1 MNREHDN
8 HACGSLEHL
17 NRRSILRLA
26 GLSGL
31 SWLTP
36 LATTLA
42 RDEEQQRLP
51 AKSLILLWL
60 EGAPSQLETFDPHPG
75 TEIAAGSLARQTNAP
90 GIMIGDAFEQTAE
103 QLDSISLIRGVTS
116 KEGDHLRA
124 VYNIKTGYR
133 PDPTLVHPAIG
144 SVICHELQDDAGRVV
159 DIPRHVS
166 ILPGQAPARGGYL
179 GDAYDAF
186 KVFDPAEPVPDIKAQ
201 VDQKRQ
207 LERIQNLRTVDE
219 QFMQRRNKNKV
230 VQGTL
235 GNHNLDAALKMM
247 SSEQIK
253 AFDVSQAPAAER
265 LQFGDTAFGRGCL
278 AAIRLIEAGVRCVE
292 ITLGGWDTHAN
303 NHELQRA
310 RIDILDPA
318 LASLIKELKRRDL
331 LESTVVVCGGEF
343 GRTPY
348 LNPLGG
354 RDHWPQGFSLAIA
367 GGGIQG
373 GRVIGETSPHPR
385 REATAAERIQEIKD
399 PRPVEDVHATVF
411 SALGIQYRREL
422 ETPIGRPM
430 KICQGTPISELF

>member
-1 MNREHDN
+1 MTREIDN
-8 HACGSLEHL
+8 HACGSQEHFS
-17 NRRSILRLA
+17 RRSILRLA

-42 RDEEQQRLP
+42 REEENARAT
-51 AKSLILLWL
+51 AKSLIVLWL

-75 TEIAAGSLARQTNAP
+75 TEIAAGSIARNTNVP
-90 GIMIGDAFEQTAE
+90 DIMIGDGFEQTAE
-103 QLDSISLIRGVTS
+103 QMDSISLIRGVTS

-124 VYNIKTGYR
+124 VYNIKTGFR

-144 SVICHELQDDAGRVV
+144 SVICHELQDESEQVV

-201 VDQKRQ
+201 VEPKRQ
-207 LERIQNLRTVDE
+207 LERIQDLRMIDQ
-219 QFMQRRNKNKV
+219 QFMQRRIKNKV

-253 AFDVSQAPAAER
+253 AFDVSQVPAAER
-265 LQFGDTAFGRGCL
+265 MQFGDTPFGRGCL
-278 AAIRLIEAGVRCVE
+278 AAIRLIETGVRCVE

-303 NHELQRA
+303 NHELQA
-310 RIDILDPA
+310 GRIDILDPA

-331 LESTVVVCGGEF
+331 LKSTVVVCGGEF

-373 GRVIGETSPHPR
+373 GRVIGETSPHPKR
-385 REATAAERIQEIKD
+385 DATSAERLKEVKD
-399 PRPVEDVHATVF
+399 SHPVEDVHATIF
-411 SALGIQYRREL
+411 SALGISYHKEL
-422 ETPIGRPM
+422 DTPIGRPM
-430 KICQGTPISELF
+430 KICEGQPIEGLL